1 MDAVVARGRLK
12 PRAELASTEVPLAQ
26 RSAGQAPQSS
36 VLETLWRR
44 RKLFAAVFASILALT
59 AIALVVL
66 PVRYRATGSVIF
78 AEQEPGE
85 RDASPAWAQ
94 KLGDPADMESQLL
107 VMSSSRMLRLA
118 FTGEGVRD
126 VVAQDCLGAAKGGR
140 LSALFGTSS
149 STCAK
154 LETNDDAMLEY
165 LRTRFTIG
173 NVGRS
178 RVINVS
184 YDSTQPE
191 VARKLAN
198 ALVNAFLDDQRAS
211 ASASRQQAA
220 KGIWDELARINAE
233 LRDDDTKI
241 EEFRRKKGL
250 ERGSLAPVSS
260 ERLSAML
267 QQLSGAEAART
278 EAETRLKEILASRD
292 GGSYDAPAALGSR
305 TVADLKQQ
313 LAVVDVQLAA
323 ARSTLGPNHPTQKEL
338 ERQHAMLASRVTGE
352 VDALLAAARKR
363 VDSTTALVAQLKKQV
378 ESAKSEAGDARADE
392 ASIEAL
398 VRGAEIK
405 RRKYSELYSRAS
417 ELETERRVLQGN
429 ARLVSLAELPDQP
442 FFPKR
447 VPFFAAG
454 LTLASLLAAAAAMLR
469 DRADMSLRSVGH
481 LAPLARDEI
490 CVAFP
495 RLSDGSPPPKS
506 PSDAGDDMRRALQ
519 LAKRDDASQTA
530 LFELYTGLFAS
541 TAPGFRAIC
550 VTSSKAGEGKSFVAV
565 ALARFTAEMGRR
577 VLLVECDQEK
587 SDLAE
592 LFGVENE
599 PGLLAVLSG
608 QIAMRDAVVKTPIPR
623 FYLLPIETSGEER
636 RHRLGDRIGRL
647 FEAAQGFDLMLLD
660 CPPAAAFDTRL
671 LTRETDGVLFCAR
684 AGSTSTQSV
693 DAQLRALRAG
703 GAMIAGI
710 ALTMTTPEEAPS
722 LAFFKA
728 KPSRTERQ

>member
-1 MDAVVARGRLK
+1 MDAVVARGKLK
-12 PRAELASTEVPLAQ
+12 PRAERASTEAPLAHP
-26 RSAGQAPQSS
+26 SAAQAPQHG
-36 VLETLWRR
+36 VLDTLWRR
-44 RKLFAAVFASILALT
+44 RKLFAAVFASTLALT

-85 RDASPAWAQ
+85 RETSPAWAQ

-107 VMSSSRMLRLA
+107 VMGSSRMLRLA
-118 FTGEGVRD
+118 FSGEGVRD
-126 VVAQDCLGAAKGGR
+126 VVAQDCLGAAKGGG
-140 LSALFGTSS
+140 LSALFGVKA
-149 STCAK
+149 STCEK
-154 LETNDDAMLEY
+154 LKTNDDAILEY
-165 LRTRFTIG
+165 LRTRYAIG

-191 VARKLAN
+191 IARNLAN

-233 LRDDDTKI
+233 LHEDDAKI

-323 ARSTLGPNHPTQKEL
+323 ARSTLGPNHPVQKEL
-338 ERQHAMLASRVTGE
+338 ERQHATLASRVTAE
-352 VDALLAAARKR
+352 VDALQAAARKR
-363 VDSTTALVAQLKKQV
+363 VDSTSALVAQLKKQV
-378 ESAKSEAGDARADE
+378 EAAKDEAGDARADE

-417 ELETERRVLQGN
+417 ELETERRVLRGN
-429 ARLVSLAELPDQP
+429 SRLVSLAELPDQP

-454 LTLASLLAAAAAMLR
+454 LTLASLLATAAAMLR
-469 DRADMSLRSVGH
+469 DRADKTLRSAVH
-481 LAPLARDEI
+481 LAPIARDEI
-490 CVAFP
+490 CVEFP
-495 RLSDGSPPPKS
+495 RLSDRSPQPKS
-506 PSDAGDDMRRALQ
+506 ASDAGDCLRRTLQ

-530 LFELYTGLFAS
+530 LFELYTALFAS
-541 TAPGFRAIC
+541 AAPGFRAIG
-550 VTSSKAGEGKSFVAV
+550 VTSTKAGEGKSFVAM

-587 SDLAE
+587 SDIAA

-608 QIAMRDAVVKTPIPR
+608 QVSMRDAVVKTPIPR
-623 FYLLPIETSGEER
+623 FYLLPIETRSAER
-636 RHRLGDRIGRL
+636 SRRLGNRIGRL
-647 FEAAQGFDLMLLD
+647 FEAAQGFDLVLLD

-684 AGSTSTQSV
+684 AGGASAQSV
-693 DAQLRALRAG
+693 DAELGALRAG

-710 ALTMTTPEEAPS
+710 ALTMTEPEDAPS
-722 LAFFKA
+722 LNFFKA
-728 KPSRTERQ
+728 KPSRTEPR